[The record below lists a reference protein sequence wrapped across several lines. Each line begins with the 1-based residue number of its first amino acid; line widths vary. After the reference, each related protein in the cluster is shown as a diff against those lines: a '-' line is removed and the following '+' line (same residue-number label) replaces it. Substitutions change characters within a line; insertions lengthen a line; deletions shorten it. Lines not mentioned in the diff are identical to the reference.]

1 MRTGVSGSVSLRRR
15 GSYNY
20 SCIFLISVA
29 FVALTHPAGG
39 QSNPAR
45 IDGKFVATAYS
56 VTGITAS
63 GEYTHRHVVAA
74 DPEVLPIGS
83 RIKIRRAGRYS
94 GEYVVADTG
103 AKIVGRKLD
112 IYLPSTPECVKFGKK
127 AVRVKVIE
135 IGNGTRAAAKE
146 ADQAVKKDVDKDI
159 ARGTVGNAAT
169 EHDWAVKGGAVKA
182 VVTGNA
188 PANPAPKPTN
198 TPAAANPGT
207 APSSNPQ

>member
-1 MRTGVSGSVSLRRR
+1 MRRVLSGS
-15 GSYNY
+15 
-20 SCIFLISVA
+20 IFA
-29 FVALTHPAGG
+29 AVALIALAHPGEG
-39 QSNPAR
+39 ESNSVR

-74 DPEVLPIGS
+74 DPDVLPIGS
-83 RIKIRRAGRYS
+83 RIKIKRAGRYS

-112 IYLPSTPECVKFGKK
+112 LYLPSTPECVKFGKK
-127 AVRVKVIE
+127 SVRVKVIQ
-135 IGNGTRAAAKE
+135 IGNGTHEAAKE

-169 EHDWAVKGGAVKA
+169 EHDWAVKGGPVKA
-182 VVTGNA
+182 AVTGTA
-188 PANPAPKPTN
+188 PANPPPKSTNMPAPP
-198 TPAAANPGT
+198 NPGS